1 MSDNFVKPIFL
12 FSFSRKILLR
22 TPERCEEVRDLY
34 WTLKKFFPNFLSM
47 MKPGERLIKLIYSKR
62 PLREKDKNAFRQ
74 STDKSWPHNQEK
86 IFIVDPEKLRGYKFL
101 EEDII
106 HTELVIQVIFF
117 FRNNVFKK

>member
-1 MSDNFVKPIFL
+1 
-12 FSFSRKILLR
+12 
-22 TPERCEEVRDLY
+22 
-34 WTLKKFFPNFLSM
+34 M

-74 STDKSWPHNQEK
+74 SNDKTWPHNQEK